1 MRKLMALTL
10 VGIGMLVVL
19 NSCGS
24 SRGGHCDA
32 YGKVDVTEVETTADT
47 I

>member
-1 MRKLMALTL
+1 MKRLTALAL

-32 YGKVDVTEVETTADT
+32 YGKVDVNNVETTAE
-47 I
+47 II

>member
-1 MRKLMALTL
+1 MALTL

-32 YGKVDVTEVETTADT
+32 YGKVTNSEVETTAET